1 MTLDTNG
8 PMIWIV
14 DRQQWPRAL
23 LRAELIERG
32 YEAVGFGEVNEALR
46 AFSYRLYAR
55 PQLIILELKDLG
67 DEEQRVPALA
77 GLGIPIILLAGLGAE
92 QRAILKERWWAVLL
106 KRPLTIGRV
115 VEEVE
120 RQMEFVKAKSG
131 KAETVL

>member
-1 MTLDTNG
+1 M
-8 PMIWIV
+8 
-14 DRQQWPRAL
+14 
-23 LRAELIERG
+23 RAELIERG

-46 AFSYRLYAR
+46 AFRYRLYAR